1 MAKGKGKK
9 SFIDKIPILK
19 NRTVQKIGFGLG
31 MGVIAV
37 GIIDTAARFVPA
49 LAAPLVA
56 NKRIVKLGVELA
68 TEPLSAVADV
78 VLSGGLGS
86 LGSLTSGMQS
96 SQNGNG
102 GFA

>member
-1 MAKGKGKK
+1 MKK

-37 GIIDTAARFVPA
+37 GIIDLAAKFGPPA
-49 LAAPLVA
+49 LVAPLVQ
-56 NKRIVKLGVELA
+56 NKRIIKLGTELA

-78 VLSGGLGS
+78 VLTGGIGS
-86 LGSLTSGMQS
+86 LSLGGAQS
-96 SQNGNG
+96 SAQTQMVGNG
-102 GFA
+102 FA